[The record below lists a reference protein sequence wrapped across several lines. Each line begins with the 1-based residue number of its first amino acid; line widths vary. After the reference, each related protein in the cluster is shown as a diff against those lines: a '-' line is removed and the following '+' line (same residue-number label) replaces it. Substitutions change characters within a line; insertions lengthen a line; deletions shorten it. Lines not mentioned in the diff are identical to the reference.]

1 MKDLNV
7 QDLLQ
12 DCKKCIEI
20 DALKR
25 CNNCETHKKLCNLDI
40 SRFYQSSL
48 KDNQKSKE
56 ELEEL

>member
-12 DCKKCIEI
+12 DCKECIDI
-20 DALKR
+20 NVLKH
-25 CNNCETHKKLCNLDI
+25 CNDCETYKKLCHLDI